1 MGVCVGRSGRKPL
14 FVPHGRQHSRSPMQA
29 HTHVHA
35 HGAGGRQYP
44 WALRHALVLPGMPV
58 ACALWTDPRTYRRKN
73 KMEAADASQPS
84 RAASRCWR
92 FTGDDGREALQS
104 WALGATDGM
113 RTLARDRRQR
123 RGWSSS
129 VVPTAH
135 SVDCSR
141 SAIAIRDGQWPQGG
155 HCISDL
161 PECGR
166 SASHVR
172 VVPSPPHRLVL
183 TKRDSSG
190 LEKHRIAN
198 DEHATLLGRKSS
210 LSAFPSIANKNDTR
224 TSVACE
230 ASVTW
235 GGRPIL

>member
-1 MGVCVGRSGRKPL
+1 MRIIAFLQDRTSARSVGAPPCSGAARYAGRMCIMDRSSYLRMPKPL
-14 FVPHGRQHSRSPMQA
+14 
-29 HTHVHA
+29 
-35 HGAGGRQYP
+35 
-44 WALRHALVLPGMPV
+44 
-58 ACALWTDPRTYRRKN
+58 
-73 KMEAADASQPS
+73 EAADASQPS

-92 FTGDDGREALQS
+92 FTGDDGRVALQS
-104 WALGATDGM
+104 WALGATDGV

-141 SAIAIRDGQWPQGG
+141 SAIAIRDGQWPQAG

-161 PECGR
+161 PECGC

-190 LEKHRIAN
+190 LESTVSRTTS
-198 DEHATLLGRKSS
+198 TLPCWDGNHPYRP
-210 LSAFPSIANKNDTR
+210 FRPSPTR
-224 TSVACE
+224 T
-230 ASVTW
+230 TP
-235 GGRPIL
+235 GRPGRPWPPRPP